1 MKKGVLS
8 KVLAVV
14 LAAAVL
20 CGTGFTA
27 VGQFVGTDV
36 FVSADEVYGDFD
48 FLQIHKKIRQGNDPC
63 HYAVMNAGGGTRTH
77 SLHFLINIKHNRQ
90 LSHNK
95 NNNRYYYNI
104 FLRVCHNVMSDI
116 C

>member
-77 SLHFLINIKHNRQ
+77 TPLRATDFESASSANSDTPAHLI
-90 LSHNK
+90 
-95 NNNRYYYNI
+95 
-104 FLRVCHNVMSDI
+104 
-116 C
+116 